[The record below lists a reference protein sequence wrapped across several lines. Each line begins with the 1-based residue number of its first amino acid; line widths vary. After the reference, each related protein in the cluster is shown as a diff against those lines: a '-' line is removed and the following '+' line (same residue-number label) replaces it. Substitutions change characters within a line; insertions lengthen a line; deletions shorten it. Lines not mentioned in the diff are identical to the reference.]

1 MDTSLFLA
9 KFFGMYLLVAGLLWL
24 IRGKSFDRMVEGF
37 LDDPGFV
44 ALSGFIALI
53 MGLAII
59 TAHNVWE
66 PNWRVVITI
75 FGYLAALKG
84 VWRLGWPE
92 NSMGAVR
99 VMLRNPTRMV
109 LVTICIALGAWL
121 AWVGFTT
128 VR

>member
-1 MDTSLFLA
+1 MQTSLLLA
-9 KFFGMYLLVAGLLWL
+9 KFFGLYLLVAGLLWL
-24 IRGKSFDRMVEGF
+24 IRGKSFDRMVEAF

-66 PNWRVVITI
+66 ANWRVVITI
-75 FGYLAALKG
+75 FGYLAAAKG

-92 NSMGAVR
+92 QSMGAVR
-99 VMLRNPTRMV
+99 VMLRNPARNV
-109 LVTICIALGAWL
+109 LVVLCLGLGAWL
-121 AWVGFTT
+121 AWIGFST

>member
-1 MDTSLFLA
+1 METSLFLA
-9 KFFGMYLLVAGLLWL
+9 KFFGLYLLVAGLLWL

-75 FGYLAALKG
+75 FGYLAAQEHIKARTNIPAPSEPVPEQTQEGKQEQPSSLSERAFLR
-84 VWRLGWPE
+84 RLG
-92 NSMGAVR
+92 R
-99 VMLRNPTRMV
+99 
-109 LVTICIALGAWL
+109 
-121 AWVGFTT
+121 
-128 VR
+128 

>member
-1 MDTSLFLA
+1 MQTSLLLA
-9 KFFGMYLLVAGLLWL
+9 KFFGLYLLVAGLLWL
-24 IRGKSFDRMVEGF
+24 IRGKSFDRMVEAV

-44 ALSGFIALI
+44 ALSGFIALM

-66 PNWRVVITI
+66 ANWRAVITL

-92 NSMGAVR
+92 QSMGAVR
-99 VMLRNPTRMV
+99 ALLRNPARMI
-109 LVTICIALGAWL
+109 LVVMCLGLGGWL
-121 AWVGFTT
+121 AWIGFTT